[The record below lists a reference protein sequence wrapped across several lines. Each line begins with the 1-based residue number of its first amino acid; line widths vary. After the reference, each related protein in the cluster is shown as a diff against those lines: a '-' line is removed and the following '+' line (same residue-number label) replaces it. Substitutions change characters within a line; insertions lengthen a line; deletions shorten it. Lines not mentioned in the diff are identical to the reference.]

1 MEPGGPL
8 TKLDAGFSSEG
19 AHPTE
24 WAEGH
29 QHLEEAEVFWLSTVR
44 PDGRPHVTPLLAV
57 WCADSMYFCTG
68 SDERKAKNLKRNR
81 HCILTTGRNT
91 LDESLD
97 VVVEGQVAKVS
108 DGAELE
114 QVANTYESKYGK
126 HLTTPEGTW
135 FGLGDTIRCG
145 EVLVYRVTP
154 TTAPGFVRG
163 KQFSQT
169 SWHFG

>member
-1 MEPGGPL
+1 MEPTEPVPEL
-8 TKLDAGFSSEG
+8 HAGFSSEG
-19 AHPTE
+19 AQPTE
-24 WAEGH
+24 WADGH
-29 QHLEEAEVFWLSTVR
+29 QHLEEAKVFWLSTVR

-57 WCADSMYFCTG
+57 WSADAMYFCTG
-68 SDERKAKNLKRNR
+68 SDERKAKNLTRNP
-81 HCILTTGRNT
+81 HCVLTTGRNT

-114 QVANTYESKYGK
+114 QVANTYESKYGT
-126 HLTTPEGTW
+126 HLTAQDGTW
-135 FGLGDTIRCG
+135 SGLGDTIRGG

-154 TTAPGFVRG
+154 TTVLGFARG

-169 SWHFG
+169 RWHFV